1 LRFVSETFQT
11 QAKRNFPSAKIDVI
25 METMRA
31 TWTDERLDDLSK
43 RVDDLGH
50 RMDAG
55 FARVDS
61 RLEKLDERLD
71 AMQRSMIQ
79 AGMGMTA
86 AIVAAL
92 IVPQL

>member
-1 LRFVSETFQT
+1 M
-11 QAKRNFPSAKIDVI
+11 IDVI
-25 METMRA
+25 METMRS
-31 TWTDERLDDLSK
+31 TWTDERLDDLAK
-43 RVDDLGH
+43 RVDGLGH

-55 FARVDS
+55 FARIDS

-71 AMQRSMIQ
+71 AMQRTMIQ
-79 AGMGMTA
+79 ASMGMTA